1 MVILASHD
9 RRVAMSAKE
18 WIKEIVWFVGLVLLM
33 LIIKRFVMFPVA
45 VSGHSM
51 DPTLQDKERIMA
63 VKMSKIERFDI
74 VTFPAPDKPGDNY
87 VKRVIGMPGDTIAY
101 DNDQLLINGKVVAE
115 PYLEE
120 YKKALKKGDVFTS
133 LDTYL
138 LDKPIT
144 PNKDNRWLTSFDLT
158 DLNQMTQA
166 VIPEG
171 KVLVLGDNRPVS
183 KDGRYIGLINIK
195 DISGELK
202 FSFWPLSKFGMI
214 K

>member
-1 MVILASHD
+1 MPLSPD
-9 RRVAMSAKE
+9 RRVTMSAKE
-18 WIKEIVWFVGLVLLM
+18 WVKEIIWFLGLLAIM
-33 LIIKRFVMFPVA
+33 LIVKKYIMFPVA

-51 DPTLQDKERIMA
+51 DPTLQDRERIMA
-63 VKMSKIERFDI
+63 VKLSKIERFDI

-87 VKRVIGMPGDTIAY
+87 VKRIIGMPGDTVAY
-101 DNDQLLINGKVVAE
+101 DNDKLLINGKEVAE
-115 PYLEE
+115 PYLDE
-120 YKKALKKGDVFTS
+120 YKQSLAEGEVFTM

-144 PNKDNRWLTSFDLT
+144 PTKDDRWITSFELT
-158 DLNQMTQA
+158 DLNGINEA

-183 KDGRYIGLINIK
+183 KDGRYIGLIDMK

>member
-1 MVILASHD
+1 MCLSLD
-9 RRVAMSAKE
+9 RRVTMSAKE
-18 WIKEIVWFVGLVLLM
+18 WVKEIIWFLGLLVIM
-33 LIIKRFVMFPVA
+33 LIVKKYIMFPVA

-51 DPTLQDKERIMA
+51 DPTLQDRERIMA
-63 VKMSKIERFDI
+63 VKLSKIERFDI
-74 VTFPAPDKPGDNY
+74 VTFPAPDKPEDNY
-87 VKRVIGMPGDTIAY
+87 VKRIIGMPGDTVVY
-101 DNDQLLINGKVVAE
+101 DNDKLLINGKEVAE
-115 PYLEE
+115 PYLDE
-120 YKKALKKGDVFTS
+120 YKQSLPEGEVFTT

-144 PNKDNRWLTSFDLT
+144 PTKNDRWVTSFELT
-158 DLNQMTQA
+158 DLNGINEA

-183 KDGRYIGLINIK
+183 KDGRYIGLIDMK

>member
-1 MVILASHD
+1 
-9 RRVAMSAKE
+9 MSAKE
-18 WIKEIVWFVGLVLLM
+18 WVKEIIWFLGLLAIM
-33 LIIKRFVMFPVA
+33 LIVKKYIMFPVA

-51 DPTLQDKERIMA
+51 DPTLQDRERIMA
-63 VKMSKIERFDI
+63 VKLSKIDRFDI

-87 VKRVIGMPGDTIAY
+87 VKRIIGMPGDTVAY
-101 DNDQLLINGKVVAE
+101 DNDKLLINGKEVAE
-115 PYLEE
+115 PYLDE
-120 YKKALKKGDVFTS
+120 YKQSLAEGEVFTT

-144 PNKDNRWLTSFDLT
+144 PMKDDRWVTSFELT
-158 DLNQMTQA
+158 DLNGINEA

-183 KDGRYIGLINIK
+183 KDGRYIGLIDMK

>member
-1 MVILASHD
+1 
-9 RRVAMSAKE
+9 MSAKE
-18 WIKEIVWFVGLVLLM
+18 WVKEIIWFLGLLAIM
-33 LIIKRFVMFPVA
+33 LIVKKYIMFPVA

-51 DPTLQDKERIMA
+51 DPTLQDRERIMA
-63 VKMSKIERFDI
+63 VKLSKIERFDI

-87 VKRVIGMPGDTIAY
+87 VKRIIGMPGDTVAY
-101 DNDQLLINGKVVAE
+101 DNDKLLINGKEVAE
-115 PYLEE
+115 PYLDE
-120 YKKALKKGDVFTS
+120 YKQSLAEGEVFTT

-144 PNKDNRWLTSFDLT
+144 PTKDDCWVTSFELT
-158 DLNQMTQA
+158 DLNGINEA

-183 KDGRYIGLINIK
+183 KDGRYIGLIDMK

>member
-1 MVILASHD
+1 
-9 RRVAMSAKE
+9 MSAKE
-18 WIKEIVWFVGLVLLM
+18 WVKEIIWILGLLAIM
-33 LIIKRFVMFPVA
+33 LIVKKYIMFPVA

-51 DPTLQDKERIMA
+51 DPTLQDRERIMA
-63 VKMSKIERFDI
+63 VKLSKIERFDI

-87 VKRVIGMPGDTIAY
+87 VKRIIGMPGDTVAY
-101 DNDQLLINGKVVAE
+101 DNDKLLINGKEVAE

-120 YKKALKKGDVFTS
+120 YKQSLAEGEVFTM

-138 LDKPIT
+138 LDKSIT
-144 PNKDNRWLTSFDLT
+144 PTKDDRWVTSFELT
-158 DLNQMTQA
+158 DLNGINEA

-183 KDGRYIGLINIK
+183 KDGRYIGLIDMK

>member
-1 MVILASHD
+1 MRHLSPD
-9 RRVAMSAKE
+9 RRVTMSAKE
-18 WIKEIVWFVGLVLLM
+18 WVKEIIWFLGLLAIM
-33 LIIKRFVMFPVA
+33 LIVKKYIMFPVA

-51 DPTLQDKERIMA
+51 DPTLQDRERIMA
-63 VKMSKIERFDI
+63 VKLSKIERFDI

-87 VKRVIGMPGDTIAY
+87 VKRIIGMPGDTVAY
-101 DNDQLLINGKVVAE
+101 DNDKLLINGKEVAE

-120 YKKALKKGDVFTS
+120 YKQSLAEGEVFTM

-138 LDKPIT
+138 LDKSIT
-144 PNKDNRWLTSFDLT
+144 PTKDDRWVTSFELT
-158 DLNQMTQA
+158 DLNGINEA

-183 KDGRYIGLINIK
+183 KDGRYIGLIDMK

>member
-1 MVILASHD
+1 
-9 RRVAMSAKE
+9 MSAKE
-18 WIKEIVWFVGLVLLM
+18 WVKEIIWFLGLLALM
-33 LIIKRFVMFPVA
+33 LIVKKYIMFPVA

-51 DPTLQDKERIMA
+51 DPTLQDRERIMA
-63 VKMSKIERFDI
+63 VKLSKIERFDI

-87 VKRVIGMPGDTIAY
+87 VKRIIGMPGDTVAY
-101 DNDQLLINGKVVAE
+101 DNDKLLINGKEVAE
-115 PYLEE
+115 PYLDE
-120 YKKALKKGDVFTS
+120 YKQSLAEGEVFTT

-138 LDKPIT
+138 LDKTIT
-144 PNKDNRWLTSFDLT
+144 PTKDDRWVTSFELT
-158 DLNQMTQA
+158 DLNGINEA

-183 KDGRYIGLINIK
+183 KDGRYIGLIDMK

>member
-1 MVILASHD
+1 
-9 RRVAMSAKE
+9 MSAKE
-18 WIKEIVWFVGLVLLM
+18 WVKEIIWFLGLLAIM
-33 LIIKRFVMFPVA
+33 LIVKKYIMFPVA

-51 DPTLQDKERIMA
+51 DPTLQDRERIMA
-63 VKMSKIERFDI
+63 VKLSKIERFDI

-87 VKRVIGMPGDTIAY
+87 VKRIIGMPGDTVAY
-101 DNDQLLINGKVVAE
+101 DNDKLLINGKEVAE
-115 PYLEE
+115 PYLDE
-120 YKKALKKGDVFTS
+120 YKQSLAEGEVFTT

-144 PNKDNRWLTSFDLT
+144 PTKDDRWLTSFELT
-158 DLNQMTQA
+158 DLNGINEA

-183 KDGRYIGLINIK
+183 KDGRYIGLIDMK

>member
-1 MVILASHD
+1 MRHLSPD
-9 RRVAMSAKE
+9 RRVTMSAKE
-18 WIKEIVWFVGLVLLM
+18 WVKEIIWFLGLLAIM
-33 LIIKRFVMFPVA
+33 LIVKKYIMFPVA

-51 DPTLQDKERIMA
+51 DPTLQDRERIMA
-63 VKMSKIERFDI
+63 VKLSKIERFDI

-87 VKRVIGMPGDTIAY
+87 VKRIIGMPGDTVAY
-101 DNDQLLINGKVVAE
+101 DNDKLLINGKEVAE
-115 PYLEE
+115 PYLDE
-120 YKKALKKGDVFTS
+120 YKQSLAEGEVFTT

-144 PNKDNRWLTSFDLT
+144 PTKDDRWVTSFELT
-158 DLNQMTQA
+158 DLNGINEA

-183 KDGRYIGLINIK
+183 KDGRYIGLIDTK